1 MKALF
6 DKKDNTTEYDEPE
19 TTRGTDPFGVPEHE
33 PQISYELLR
42 QLVANHFLTVVVRRT
57 ATPNGLIEKPIFSM
71 VNQSGRGREK
81 MTLEISFCPI
91 TGIPLNAVDFAKL
104 RVDGQISF

>member
-1 MKALF
+1 MKTPFA
-6 DKKDNTTEYDEPE
+6 KDDPTTEYE
-19 TTRGTDPFGVPEHE
+19 TTRSADAFGVPEHE
-33 PQISYELLR
+33 ITISYELLR
-42 QLVANHFLTVVVRRT
+42 QLIQNHFLTVVVRRT

-81 MTLEISFCPI
+81 MTLEINFCPI
-91 TGIPLNAVDFAKL
+91 TGVPLNAVDFAKL